1 MLPAW
6 GRHIVSR
13 GSIVA
18 FLVGAL
24 AAVVPVAVYAI
35 KQTSV
40 ETAVVIFH
48 ATVLQYQTV
57 NSSDLLLSFG
67 Q

>member
-1 MLPAW
+1 M
-6 GRHIVSR
+6 
-13 GSIVA
+13 A